1 MNTNKKI
8 AIVTDTNSSISFDEA
23 KNLGVYLVSMPFII
37 NDKTYYDGKDL
48 THEEFYR
55 LQAEDANIS
64 TSQPSPGDVMDLWD
78 ELLTKYDKILHM
90 PMASSLSGSCNSA
103 KMLAA
108 DYDGRVIVVDNER
121 VSITLRQAVLDAL
134 KYIDEGCEAE
144 EIKDILEKSAFE
156 NSIYLSVDTLKYL
169 KKGGRLN
176 PAAAMI
182 GTALNIKPVL
192 EFKGKGLDP
201 YKKTRGSK
209 AAWKEIVKATQND
222 LETTFKDKNVVLCAA
237 YSGQKE
243 DGDKWIA
250 YLRENF
256 PEYEID
262 NYSLP
267 LSIATH
273 TGPNGCGLACVVRK

>member
-1 MNTNKKI
+1 MNTLKKI
-8 AIVTDTNSSISFDEA
+8 ALVTDTNSSISFDEA
-23 KNLGVYLVSMPFII
+23 ENLGIYLVSMPFII

-48 THEEFYR
+48 THDEFYK

-108 DYDGRVIVVDNER
+108 DYDGKVIVVDNER

-134 KYIDEGCEAE
+134 KYIEEGLEAE

-156 NSIYLSVDTLKYL
+156 NTIYLSVDTLKYL

-201 YKKTRGSK
+201 YKKTRGQK
-209 AAWKEIVKATQND
+209 AAWKEIVKAIRNE
-222 LETTFKDKNVVLCAA
+222 LETTYKDKNVVLATA
-237 YSGQKE
+237 FSGQIE
-243 DGDKWIA
+243 DGEKWSA
-250 YLRENF
+250 YIRENL

-262 NYSLP
+262 NFNLP

-273 TGPNGCGLACVVRK
+273 TGPNGCGIACMVAK

>member
-1 MNTNKKI
+1 
-8 AIVTDTNSSISFDEA
+8 
-23 KNLGVYLVSMPFII
+23 
-37 NDKTYYDGKDL
+37 
-48 THEEFYR
+48 
-55 LQAEDANIS
+55 
-64 TSQPSPGDVMDLWD
+64 MDLWD

-103 KMLAA
+103 KMLAE

-134 KYIDEGCEAE
+134 KLMEEDLEAE
-144 EIKDILEKSAFE
+144 EIRDILEKSAFE

-201 YKKTRGSK
+201 YKKTRGQK
-209 AAWKEIVKATQND
+209 AAWKEIVKAIRNE
-222 LETTFKDKNVVLCAA
+222 LETTYKDRNVVLSAA
-237 YSGQKE
+237 FSGQIE
-243 DGDKWIA
+243 DGEKWIT

-262 NYSLP
+262 NFNLP

-273 TGPNGCGLACVVRK
+273 TGPNGCGVACIVTK